1 MKEKTITVGCRVPT
15 RVYELINKKCTSKG
29 ISKQKY
35 LLGLILEDIQNEQ
48 NLITKAVN
56 SDVNAKE
63 NTDETL
69 DIAEKVDRVLKR
81 YNWY

>member
-1 MKEKTITVGCRVPT
+1 MKEKTITVGCRVT
-15 RVYELINKKCTSKG
+15 MSIYELINKKCSSKG

-35 LLGLILEDIQNEQ
+35 QLGLILEDIQNEQ

-63 NTDETL
+63 NTDEIL
-69 DIAEKVDRVLKR
+69 DIAEKVDRVLKCHNR
-81 YNWY
+81 Y